1 VCSPRGGHGPGWQ
14 VAFPILAAVFLVGLA
29 LILAQVRTDTG
40 GSPVPGAVLI
50 VAGTAFGQSGGGAPA
65 PRTTPAT
72 RPDQARRAGLSAA
85 VGLFTSVTLLQV
97 TGAAAVTAVG
107 AAVWND
113 ADPVAS
119 YVSLL
124 PG

>member
-1 VCSPRGGHGPGWQ
+1 M
-14 VAFPILAAVFLVGLA
+14 
-29 LILAQVRTDTG
+29 
-40 GSPVPGAVLI
+40 
-50 VAGTAFGQSGGGAPA
+50 
-65 PRTTPAT
+65 PAT